1 MPAPLHDRLQRLAT
15 LHNTLATAHAEGRNG
30 LESAEV
36 LQEMGCERKALYR
49 LAEDLRELGAPL
61 EYSETTHV
69 WHYRHT
75 WNFPMPMVETLQ
87 GPVGIR
93 LALDFLLD
101 PTLERDLQ
109 GRIAIDPEIKRSA
122 GATLPRLTG
131 KFATQMLG
139 PLARAL
145 RERRVVRFSYR
156 KPSESSGKTRLAHPL
171 ELFEWD
177 GMPYLQAR
185 DPDDLLSP
193 IKRFALSRI
202 DRLEVLEETF
212 KSPPKRQIPSCLG
225 AFCATVFDATI
236 RADPPHAPY
245 VRERQWHPKQKTREN
260 ADGSIEFTLPFGD
273 YGEASRWILGRGPGF
288 RPLAPERLVEAW
300 KKAIR
305 ELAG

>member
-1 MPAPLHDRLQRLAT
+1 MPAPFHDRLRRLAA
-15 LHNTLATAHAEGRNG
+15 LHNCLASAHAEGKDG
-30 LESAEV
+30 LESGE
-36 LQEMGCERKALYR
+36 LLHEMDCERKALYR
-49 LAEDLRELGAPL
+49 LAEDLRDLGAPL
-61 EYSETTHV
+61 DYSDTDHV
-69 WHYRHT
+69 WRYRHT

-87 GPVGIR
+87 GPAGIR

-139 PLARAL
+139 PLSRAL
-145 RERRVVRFSYR
+145 KERRVVRFSYR
-156 KPSESSGKTRLAHPL
+156 KPSETSGKTRLAHPL

-212 KSPPKRQIPSCLG
+212 RPPPRRQIPSCLG
-225 AFCATVFDATI
+225 AFCATVFEATI
-236 RADPPHAPY
+236 HADPMHAPY
-245 VRERQWHPKQKTREN
+245 VRERQWHPKQRTREN
-260 ADGSIEFTLPFGD
+260 PDGSVEFTLPFGD
-273 YGEASRWILGRGPGF
+273 HGEASRWILGRGPGF
-288 RPLAPERLVEAW
+288 RPVGPERLVEAW
-300 KKAIR
+300 KQAIR
-305 ELAG
+305 KLAQ